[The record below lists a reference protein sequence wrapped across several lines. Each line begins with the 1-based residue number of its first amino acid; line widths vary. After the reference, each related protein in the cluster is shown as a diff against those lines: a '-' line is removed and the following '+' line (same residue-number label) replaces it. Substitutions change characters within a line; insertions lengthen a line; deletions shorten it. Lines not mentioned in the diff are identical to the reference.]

1 METNLKKIYIIDDD
15 QYGEMTTHCP
25 YIVDGTYSSIIEWI
39 RPDNSFDKSVLENAS
54 CICIHSSLRILS
66 DNKYVS
72 GDNLLQDIIC
82 NICEMG
88 GRIPVIEYSKGTT
101 KTSIEDGFVDCSKD
115 FFYNKIPLLITDYI
129 GKGVI
134 DLAVFQDTE
143 CNRIKNVLLIGDSAV
158 IKNSAILQS
167 ANVTVIEP
175 FENKDLVNS
184 LMLYEDRD
192 IDTIV
197 FSSINSDN
205 KVLEQVMS
213 LRLSLEELGN
223 IAFSRIIVVSDNGL
237 SVEERNERSALL
249 FMTDGFSMGKP
260 LEMDT
265 LLKSTKR
272 LSAISYKQGF
282 LDALS
287 ISPLPAYGHHSLA
300 NEWGVMVLNRYLCE
314 NDDNIR
320 QYIEDA
326 KNNVMFKYAS
336 LLCMDWSGSSDG
348 SIIPKREII
357 KQSLKAK
364 GGRYLIIDDKADDG
378 WKEVIS
384 RCINK
389 LDSMDV
395 ISMEIGG
402 YEDIP
407 TACREHIKEGYYDV
421 IFLDFRL
428 LSSEEIENKEIDL
441 FSGMKVLK
449 GIKTS
454 NPGNQVIMLTATN
467 KSWNLKALI
476 DNGADGYYLK
486 ESPFYSFSNGVSLSN
501 ALNLVES
508 IRKCKQKGYLSE
520 SFMRIQTIKANIS
533 NNSKGK
539 FTEDIRN
546 SLKVQLDISYN
557 LISKANGVDNK
568 NCTAFAFVALEMF
581 IAILCDKFGRG
592 TTNPDKLRDLLGTI
606 FGISDSTVIDEGIEM
621 IRARNEYVHQYNV
634 DGTSYEYIYSGKNG
648 YLRLVKCIESISNYF

>member
-15 QYGEMTTHCP
+15 QYGELSKHCP
-25 YIVDGTYSSIIEWI
+25 CIIDGKYNSVIEWI
-39 RPDNSFDKSVLENAS
+39 RPDKSFDMKVLCNAA
-54 CICIHSSLRILS
+54 CICIHGSLRILS
-66 DNKYVS
+66 ANKYVAA
-72 GDNLLQDIIC
+72 DNLLQDIIC
-82 NICEMG
+82 DICDMG
-88 GRIPVIEYSKGTT
+88 RRIPVVKYSKGTT
-101 KTSIEDGFVDCSKD
+101 ETDIDDGYIECSKD
-115 FFYNKIPLLITDYI
+115 IFYNKLPVLITNYMEKD
-129 GKGVI
+129 VI
-134 DLAVFQDTE
+134 DLALIEETE
-143 CNRIKNVLLIGDSAV
+143 RNRIKNVIVIGDGS
-158 IKNSAILQS
+158 IINSSAILPS
-167 ANVTVIEP
+167 TNISVIESFGSEELVHKLTP
-175 FENKDLVNS
+175 FEDK
-184 LMLYEDRD
+184 D
-192 IDTIV
+192 IDTII
-197 FSSINSDN
+197 FSLLSPEYNCLDYAMTI
-205 KVLEQVMS
+205 
-213 LRLSLEELGN
+213 RLSVEELGKL
-223 IAFSRIIVVSDNGL
+223 AFARIIVVNNNGL
-237 SVEERNERSALL
+237 SIEERKEKSATLL
-249 FMTDGFSMGKP
+249 MTDGFAVGK
-260 LEMDT
+260 MDEIDS
-265 LLKSTKR
+265 LLRSTKR
-272 LSAISYKQGF
+272 LDSMSYKEGF

-287 ISPLPAYGHHSLA
+287 ISPMPQYGHHSLA
-300 NEWGVMVLNRYLCE
+300 NEWGLMVLNRFLCE
-314 NDDNIR
+314 NDENIR
-320 QYIEDA
+320 QYIEGA
-326 KNNVMFKYAS
+326 KNNQLFKYAS
-336 LLCMDWSGSSDG
+336 LSCMDWSGSSDG

-395 ISMEIGG
+395 ISKEIGG

-486 ESPFYSFSNGVSLSN
+486 ESPFYSFSNEVSLYN
-501 ALNLVES
+501 ALNLVEC
-508 IRKCKQKGYLSE
+508 IRKCRQKGYLSE

>member
-1 METNLKKIYIIDDD
+1 M
-15 QYGEMTTHCP
+15 
-25 YIVDGTYSSIIEWI
+25 
-39 RPDNSFDKSVLENAS
+39 
-54 CICIHSSLRILS
+54 
-66 DNKYVS
+66 
-72 GDNLLQDIIC
+72 
-82 NICEMG
+82 
-88 GRIPVIEYSKGTT
+88 
-101 KTSIEDGFVDCSKD
+101 
-115 FFYNKIPLLITDYI
+115 
-129 GKGVI
+129 
-134 DLAVFQDTE
+134 
-143 CNRIKNVLLIGDSAV
+143 
-158 IKNSAILQS
+158 
-167 ANVTVIEP
+167 
-175 FENKDLVNS
+175 
-184 LMLYEDRD
+184 
-192 IDTIV
+192 
-197 FSSINSDN
+197 
-205 KVLEQVMS
+205 
-213 LRLSLEELGN
+213 
-223 IAFSRIIVVSDNGL
+223 
-237 SVEERNERSALL
+237 
-249 FMTDGFSMGKP
+249 
-260 LEMDT
+260 
-265 LLKSTKR
+265 
-272 LSAISYKQGF
+272 
-282 LDALS
+282 
-287 ISPLPAYGHHSLA
+287 
-300 NEWGVMVLNRYLCE
+300 LNRYLCE

-501 ALNLVES
+501 ALNW
-508 IRKCKQKGYLSE
+508 
-520 SFMRIQTIKANIS
+520 
-533 NNSKGK
+533 
-539 FTEDIRN
+539 
-546 SLKVQLDISYN
+546 
-557 LISKANGVDNK
+557 
-568 NCTAFAFVALEMF
+568 
-581 IAILCDKFGRG
+581 
-592 TTNPDKLRDLLGTI
+592 LR
-606 FGISDSTVIDEGIEM
+606 V
-621 IRARNEYVHQYNV
+621 
-634 DGTSYEYIYSGKNG
+634 
-648 YLRLVKCIESISNYF
+648 

>member
-1 METNLKKIYIIDDD
+1 MKKIYIIDDD

-25 YIVDGTYSSIIEWI
+25 YIVDGKYSSVIEWI

-82 NICEMG
+82 DICEMG
-88 GRIPVIEYSKGTT
+88 GRIPVMEYSKGTT
-101 KTSIEDGFVDCSKD
+101 KTSIEDGFVECSKD
-115 FFYNKIPLLITDYI
+115 IFYNKLPVLITNYME
-129 GKGVI
+129 KGVI
-134 DLAVFQDTE
+134 DLALIEETE
-143 CNRIKNVLLIGDSAV
+143 RNRIKNVIVIGDGS
-158 IKNSAILQS
+158 IINSSAILPS
-167 ANVTVIEP
+167 TNISVIESFGSEELVHKLTP
-175 FENKDLVNS
+175 FEDK
-184 LMLYEDRD
+184 D
-192 IDTIV
+192 IDTII
-197 FSSINSDN
+197 FSLLSPEYNCLDYAMTI
-205 KVLEQVMS
+205 
-213 LRLSLEELGN
+213 RLSVEELGN
-223 IAFSRIIVVSDNGL
+223 LAFARMIVVNNNGL
-237 SVEERNERSALL
+237 SIEERKEKSATLL
-249 FMTDGFSMGKP
+249 MTDGFAVGK
-260 LEMDT
+260 MDEIDS
-265 LLKSTKR
+265 LLRSTKR
-272 LSAISYKQGF
+272 LDSMSYKEGF

-287 ISPLPAYGHHSLA
+287 ISPMPQYGHHSLA
-300 NEWGVMVLNRYLCE
+300 NEWGLMVLNRFLCE
-314 NDDNIR
+314 NDENIR
-320 QYIEDA
+320 QYIEGA
-326 KNNVMFKYAS
+326 KNNQLFKYAS
-336 LLCMDWSGSSDG
+336 LSCRDWSGSSDG

-395 ISMEIGG
+395 ISKEIGG

-441 FSGMKVLK
+441 FSGMKVLR

>member
-1 METNLKKIYIIDDD
+1 M
-15 QYGEMTTHCP
+15 
-25 YIVDGTYSSIIEWI
+25 
-39 RPDNSFDKSVLENAS
+39 
-54 CICIHSSLRILS
+54 
-66 DNKYVS
+66 
-72 GDNLLQDIIC
+72 
-82 NICEMG
+82 
-88 GRIPVIEYSKGTT
+88 
-101 KTSIEDGFVDCSKD
+101 
-115 FFYNKIPLLITDYI
+115 
-129 GKGVI
+129 
-134 DLAVFQDTE
+134 
-143 CNRIKNVLLIGDSAV
+143 
-158 IKNSAILQS
+158 
-167 ANVTVIEP
+167 
-175 FENKDLVNS
+175 
-184 LMLYEDRD
+184 
-192 IDTIV
+192 
-197 FSSINSDN
+197 
-205 KVLEQVMS
+205 
-213 LRLSLEELGN
+213 
-223 IAFSRIIVVSDNGL
+223 
-237 SVEERNERSALL
+237 
-249 FMTDGFSMGKP
+249 
-260 LEMDT
+260 
-265 LLKSTKR
+265 
-272 LSAISYKQGF
+272 SYKEGF

-287 ISPLPAYGHHSLA
+287 INPMPQYGHHSLA
-300 NEWGVMVLNRYLCE
+300 NEWGLMVLNRFLCE
-314 NDDNIR
+314 NDENIR
-320 QYIEDA
+320 QYIEGA
-326 KNNVMFKYAS
+326 KNNQLFKYAS
-336 LLCMDWSGSSDG
+336 LSCMDWSGSSDG

-395 ISMEIGG
+395 ISKEIAG

-486 ESPFYSFSNGVSLSN
+486 ESPFYSFSNEVSLYN
-501 ALNLVES
+501 ALNLVEC
-508 IRKCKQKGYLSE
+508 IRKCRQKGYLSE

-533 NNSKGK
+533 NNSNGIL
-539 FTEDIRN
+539 TEETRN

>member
-25 YIVDGTYSSIIEWI
+25 YIVDGKYSSVVEWI

-82 NICEMG
+82 DICEMG
-88 GRIPVIEYSKGTT
+88 GRIPVVKYSKGTT
-101 KTSIEDGFVDCSKD
+101 ETDIDDGYVECSKD
-115 FFYNKIPLLITDYI
+115 IFYNKLPVLITNYMEKD
-129 GKGVI
+129 VI
-134 DLAVFQDTE
+134 DLALIEETE
-143 CNRIKNVLLIGDSAV
+143 KNRIKNVIVIGDGS
-158 IKNSAILQS
+158 IINSSAILPS
-167 ANVTVIEP
+167 TNISVIESFGSEELVHKLTP
-175 FENKDLVNS
+175 FEDK
-184 LMLYEDRD
+184 D
-192 IDTIV
+192 IDTII
-197 FSSINSDN
+197 FSLLSPEYNCLDYAMTI
-205 KVLEQVMS
+205 
-213 LRLSLEELGN
+213 RLSVEELGKLA
-223 IAFSRIIVVSDNGL
+223 IARIIVVNNNGL
-237 SVEERNERSALL
+237 SIEERKEQSATLL
-249 FMTDGFSMGKP
+249 MTDGFAVGK
-260 LEMDT
+260 MDEIDS
-265 LLKSTKR
+265 LLRSTKR
-272 LSAISYKQGF
+272 LDSMSYKEGF

-287 ISPLPAYGHHSLA
+287 ISPMPQYGHHSLA
-300 NEWGVMVLNRYLCE
+300 NEWGLMVLNRFLCE
-314 NDDNIR
+314 NDENIR
-320 QYIEDA
+320 QYIEGA
-326 KNNVMFKYAS
+326 KNNQLFKYAS
-336 LLCMDWSGSSDG
+336 LSCMDWSGSSDG

-395 ISMEIGG
+395 ISKEIAG

-486 ESPFYSFSNGVSLSN
+486 ESPFYSFSNEVSLYN
-501 ALNLVES
+501 ALNLVEC
-508 IRKCKQKGYLSE
+508 IRKCRQKGYLSE

-533 NNSKGK
+533 NNSNGIL
-539 FTEDIRN
+539 TEETRN

>member
-25 YIVDGTYSSIIEWI
+25 YIVDGKYSSVVEWI

-82 NICEMG
+82 DICEMG
-88 GRIPVIEYSKGTT
+88 GRIPVVKYSKGTT
-101 KTSIEDGFVDCSKD
+101 ETDIDDGYVECSKD
-115 FFYNKIPLLITDYI
+115 IFYNKLPVLITNYMEKD
-129 GKGVI
+129 VI
-134 DLAVFQDTE
+134 DLALIEETE
-143 CNRIKNVLLIGDSAV
+143 KNRIKNVIVIGDGS
-158 IKNSAILQS
+158 IINSSAILPS
-167 ANVTVIEP
+167 TNISVIESFGSEELVHKLTP
-175 FENKDLVNS
+175 FEDK
-184 LMLYEDRD
+184 D
-192 IDTIV
+192 IDTII
-197 FSSINSDN
+197 FSLLSPEYNCLDYAMTI
-205 KVLEQVMS
+205 
-213 LRLSLEELGN
+213 RLSVEELGKLA
-223 IAFSRIIVVSDNGL
+223 IARIIVVNNNGL
-237 SVEERNERSALL
+237 SIEERKEQSATLL
-249 FMTDGFSMGKP
+249 MTDGFAVGK
-260 LEMDT
+260 MDEIDS
-265 LLKSTKR
+265 LLRSTKR
-272 LSAISYKQGF
+272 LDSMSYKEGF

-287 ISPLPAYGHHSLA
+287 ISPMPQYGHHSLA
-300 NEWGVMVLNRYLCE
+300 NEWGLMVLNRFLCE
-314 NDDNIR
+314 NDENIR
-320 QYIEDA
+320 QYIEGA
-326 KNNVMFKYAS
+326 KNNQLFKYAS
-336 LLCMDWSGSSDG
+336 LSCMDWSGSSDG

-395 ISMEIGG
+395 ISKEIAG

-486 ESPFYSFSNGVSLSN
+486 ESPFYSFSNEVSLYN
-501 ALNLVES
+501 ALNLVEC
-508 IRKCKQKGYLSE
+508 IRKCRQKGYLSE

-533 NNSKGK
+533 NNSNGIL
-539 FTEDIRN
+539 TEETRN

-557 LISKANGVDNK
+557 
-568 NCTAFAFVALEMF
+568 
-581 IAILCDKFGRG
+581 
-592 TTNPDKLRDLLGTI
+592 P
-606 FGISDSTVIDEGIEM
+606 
-621 IRARNEYVHQYNV
+621 
-634 DGTSYEYIYSGKNG
+634 
-648 YLRLVKCIESISNYF
+648 

>member
-1 METNLKKIYIIDDD
+1 MKKIYIIDDD

-25 YIVDGTYSSIIEWI
+25 YIVDGKYSSVVEWI

-82 NICEMG
+82 DICEMG
-88 GRIPVIEYSKGTT
+88 GRIPVVKYSKGTT
-101 KTSIEDGFVDCSKD
+101 ETDIDDGYVECSKD
-115 FFYNKIPLLITDYI
+115 IFYNKLPVLITNYMEKD
-129 GKGVI
+129 VI
-134 DLAVFQDTE
+134 DLALIEETE
-143 CNRIKNVLLIGDSAV
+143 KNRIKNVIVIGDGS
-158 IKNSAILQS
+158 IINSSAILPS
-167 ANVTVIEP
+167 TNISVIESFGSEELVHKLTP
-175 FENKDLVNS
+175 FEDK
-184 LMLYEDRD
+184 D
-192 IDTIV
+192 IDTII
-197 FSSINSDN
+197 FSLLSPEYNCLDYAMTI
-205 KVLEQVMS
+205 
-213 LRLSLEELGN
+213 RLSVEELGKLA
-223 IAFSRIIVVSDNGL
+223 IARIIVVNNNGL
-237 SVEERNERSALL
+237 SIEERKEQSATLL
-249 FMTDGFSMGKP
+249 MTDGFAVGK
-260 LEMDT
+260 MDEIDS
-265 LLKSTKR
+265 LLRSTKR
-272 LSAISYKQGF
+272 LDSMSYKEGF

-287 ISPLPAYGHHSLA
+287 ISPMPQYGHHSLA
-300 NEWGVMVLNRYLCE
+300 NEWGLMVLNRFLCE
-314 NDDNIR
+314 NDENIR
-320 QYIEDA
+320 QYIEGA
-326 KNNVMFKYAS
+326 KNNQLFKYAS
-336 LLCMDWSGSSDG
+336 LSCMDWSGSSDG

-395 ISMEIGG
+395 ISKEIAG

-486 ESPFYSFSNGVSLSN
+486 ESPFYSFSNEVSLYN
-501 ALNLVES
+501 ALNLVEC
-508 IRKCKQKGYLSE
+508 IRKCRQKGYLSE

-533 NNSKGK
+533 NNSNGIL
-539 FTEDIRN
+539 TEETRN